1 MGAARVAGAVG
12 VVVKAVVKAAGM
24 VVVMA
29 EEATAVGATAVG
41 RCR

>member
-1 MGAARVAGAVG
+1 MVAARMAAAVR